1 MFQMFKPG
9 IDTAVKLV
17 LTATL
22 FAGTTGTA
30 FSQQRLMPETAA
42 AFDRFIDRVEQSMAR
57 RHDGASVF
65 LWLAEDQTRLDAAE
79 AGDLVIERLDGDAG
93 LDDAMIHNWI
103 GGMFI
108 PDVTINDVLTV
119 FLDYDKYP
127 DIYPGV
133 IESRLLGGDGNS
145 NNIYQRLRREDIVL
159 DTWHEAG
166 YRMLDGRRAVASS
179 RSTEIREVR
188 NAGESNEELLPE
200 GEGLGY
206 MWRIYV
212 YWRLEQRQDGV
223 FAECHSIS
231 LSRNVPFLLRWIV
244 TPFVRRIPRQ
254 GLERSLEATRV
265 EARKVAEAS
274 AAIAAPAVN

>member
-1 MFQMFKPG
+1 MSQMFKPG
-9 IDTAVKLV
+9 IGTAARLA
-17 LTATL
+17 LTAAL
-22 FAGTTGTA
+22 FASTAGTA
-30 FSQQRLMPETAA
+30 FSQQRLTPESAA
-42 AFDRFIDRVEQSMAR
+42 AFDRFVEGVGQSMAR
-57 RHDGASVF
+57 RHDDGAVF
-65 LWLAEDQTRLDAAE
+65 LWLAEDPTRLDAAE
-79 AGDLVIERLDGDAG
+79 AGNLVIERLDGDGG

-108 PDVTINDVLTV
+108 PDVEIDDVLTV

-133 IESRLLGGDGNS
+133 IESRLLGSDGDS
-145 NNIYQRLRREDIVL
+145 NRIYQRLRRDDVVL

-166 YRMLDGRRAVASS
+166 YRVLDERRAAVWS

-200 GEGLGY
+200 GEDRGY
-206 MWRIYV
+206 MWRINV
-212 YWRLEQRQDGV
+212 YWRLEQREDGV
-223 FAECHSIS
+223 LAECHSVTM
-231 LSRNVPFLLRWIV
+231 SRNVPFLLRWIV

-265 EARKVAEAS
+265 EARKVAESSS
-274 AAIAAPAVN
+274 AISAPAVN

>member
-79 AGDLVIERLDGDAG
+79 AGDLLIERLDADAG

-108 PDVTINDVLTV
+108 PDVTIDDVLTV

-127 DIYPGV
+127 DITSV
-133 IESRLLGGDGNS
+133 
-145 NNIYQRLRREDIVL
+145 
-159 DTWHEAG
+159 
-166 YRMLDGRRAVASS
+166 
-179 RSTEIREVR
+179 
-188 NAGESNEELLPE
+188 
-200 GEGLGY
+200 
-206 MWRIYV
+206 
-212 YWRLEQRQDGV
+212 RLE
-223 FAECHSIS
+223 
-231 LSRNVPFLLRWIV
+231 
-244 TPFVRRIPRQ
+244 
-254 GLERSLEATRV
+254 V
-265 EARKVAEAS
+265 E
-274 AAIAAPAVN
+274 

>member
-22 FAGTTGTA
+22 FAGTT

-42 AFDRFIDRVEQSMAR
+42 AFDRFIERVEQSMDR
-57 RHDGASVF
+57 RHDGGPVF

-108 PDVTINDVLTV
+108 PDVTIDDVLTV

-145 NNIYQRLRREDIVL
+145 NSIYQRFAPR
-159 DTWHEAG
+159 G
-166 YRMLDGRRAVASS
+166 YRAGHVARGRLSNARWKAGS
-179 RSTEIREVR
+179 RLVQVHRDS
-188 NAGESNEELLPE
+188 GSPE
-200 GEGLGY
+200 RGG
-206 MWRIYV
+206 I
-212 YWRLEQRQDGV
+212 Q
-223 FAECHSIS
+223 
-231 LSRNVPFLLRWIV
+231 
-244 TPFVRRIPRQ
+244 
-254 GLERSLEATRV
+254 
-265 EARKVAEAS
+265 
-274 AAIAAPAVN
+274 